1 MKDFDLWNGLK
12 KQLDAKEVKFNCDV
26 REIWWC
32 AVGENVGEETS
43 GKNDNFERPVLILKK
58 FSKNNFLVL
67 PITSAVRDGS
77 YFYTLELGGKERSL
91 MLHQARFV
99 SKKRFLR
106 RIEILS
112 ENKFN
117 LIQKKYKELYQIES
131 PSFDGLSRAPYGED
145 TLNISDR
152 SQMSSE
158 ERRKKN
164 IVVLVGRS
172 GSGKGTQGELVKQYM
187 ENCGQDGMCLNTVY
201 YISTGAR
208 FREFVSRDTY
218 TSAISRKVNETGGL
232 QPEFLAVWN
241 WSSIL
246 IDYIQD
252 EGNIIFDGAPRKL
265 HEAEVLDSAINFYG
279 WHRPLVLE
287 IDVDLEE
294 CVKRMLLRKRADD
307 TEQVIRERLSWYD
320 RDVMPMLEWYKHN
333 PAYNYHKINGNRTVD
348 EIWADIKKVLE
359 GNL

>member
-1 MKDFDLWNGLK
+1 MNEKLNK
-12 KQLDAKEVKFNCDV
+12 K
-26 REIWWC
+26 
-32 AVGENVGEETS
+32 
-43 GKNDNFERPVLILKK
+43 
-58 FSKNNFLVL
+58 
-67 PITSAVRDGS
+67 
-77 YFYTLELGGKERSL
+77 
-91 MLHQARFV
+91 
-99 SKKRFLR
+99 
-106 RIEILS
+106 
-112 ENKFN
+112 
-117 LIQKKYKELYQIES
+117 
-131 PSFDGLSRAPYGED
+131 
-145 TLNISDR
+145 
-152 SQMSSE
+152 
-158 ERRKKN
+158 
-164 IVVLVGRS
+164 IVILVGRS

-201 YISTGAR
+201 YISTGSR

-241 WSSIL
+241 WASIL

-265 HEAEVLDSAINFYG
+265 HEAEVLDSAISFYG

-320 RDVMPMLEWYKHN
+320 RDVVPMLDWYRQN
-333 PAYNYHKINGNRTVD
+333 PNYNYHKINGNRTVD
-348 EIWADIKKVLE
+348 EIWADIKQVLE
-359 GNL
+359 KEFVI